1 MWFYIIFQPEVP
13 LFGPHDTSRVSESD
27 PPQISADGKLHARV
41 CALHRSN
48 DSRFQ
53 PIRLCIDA
61 SINLFFSD
69 LPVKQ
74 GMLFS
79 EDEDVDVQKES
90 GLVASAKITLFEVEI
105 NI

>member
-1 MWFYIIFQPEVP
+1 MIADFSPLGFVLMHPFIF
-13 LFGPHDTSRVSESD
+13 
-27 PPQISADGKLHARV
+27 
-41 CALHRSN
+41 
-48 DSRFQ
+48 
-53 PIRLCIDA
+53 
-61 SINLFFSD
+61 FFSE

-74 GMLFS
+74 GLLFS

>member
-1 MWFYIIFQPEVP
+1 M
-13 LFGPHDTSRVSESD
+13 
-27 PPQISADGKLHARV
+27 
-41 CALHRSN
+41 
-48 DSRFQ
+48 
-53 PIRLCIDA
+53 LCIAQTIADF
-61 SINLFFSD
+61 SPLGIHSFIFSD

-79 EDEDVDVQKES
+79 DEDEDVDVQKES